1 MGLCT
6 NRGVE
11 EGLCNARPTAGALK
25 SAFQEWEGEGPW
37 ALDWVGAIAPPAGLG
52 LGGAP
57 AWGPLWEPPQ
67 YRGSSSSKFKVELIQ
82 RGQPSHLET
91 QKERELV
98 LGEEGSV
105 KEELALQASLPQALR
120 PPKGAQSGT
129 DGPQNPHYVGYQ
141 L

>member
-1 MGLCT
+1 MGLSI
-6 NRGVE
+6 NRGVG
-11 EGLCNARPTAGALK
+11 EGLCNARPPAGALK
-25 SAFQEWEGEGPW
+25 SAIVNGRGKAHGHWIGW
-37 ALDWVGAIAPPAGLG
+37 GLQPLPQG
-52 LGGAP
+52 LAGGAP

-82 RGQPSHLET
+82 RGQSSHLET

-98 LGEEGSV
+98 LGEERSV

-120 PPKGAQSGT
+120 PPRGAQSGT
-129 DGPQNPHYVGYQ
+129 DSPQNPHYVEHQ